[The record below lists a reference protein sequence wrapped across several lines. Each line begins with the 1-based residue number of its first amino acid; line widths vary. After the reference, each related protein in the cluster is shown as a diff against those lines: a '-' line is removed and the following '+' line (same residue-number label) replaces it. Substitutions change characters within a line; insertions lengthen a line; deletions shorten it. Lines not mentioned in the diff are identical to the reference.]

1 MKGSTKTA
9 MAVGAGYVLGR
20 RRNLRLAA
28 VVAAAAGVGSTPV
41 AGKLLKRGGKLLGAA
56 GLVPEL
62 PPELSEIVGTVR
74 ADLLPAGKAALST
87 AATSRVDA
95 LTDALHERAELIRD
109 PEAAV
114 SDIAAGTAGEAKR
127 TTGAAKRTGG
137 KVASTAKGSV
147 LDEDEDQDEDDNDR
161 DEQDRDEQDTRDEQ
175 DRDERDARDDKPAP
189 RVRRGGTATRAKR
202 TVTRARR

>member
-1 MKGSTKTA
+1 

-20 RRNLRLAA
+20 RRKLRLAA
-28 VVAAAAGVGSTPV
+28 MVAAAAAAGNTPV
-41 AGKLLKRGGKLLGAA
+41 GLKLLKRGGKLLGAA

-62 PPELSEIVGTVR
+62 PPELGELVGTVQS
-74 ADLLPAGKAALST
+74 DLLPAGKAAIST

-95 LTDALHERAELIRD
+95 LTDALHERAELLRD

-114 SDIAAGTAGEAKR
+114 SDIAAGTAGQAKR
-127 TTGAAKRTGG
+127 ASGTAKSTAGKATRTTG
-137 KVASTAKGSV
+137 KVASTAKGTV

-161 DEQDRDEQDTRDEQ
+161 DDQDTRDEQDRDEQDTRDS
-175 DRDERDARDDKPAP
+175 KPAP
-189 RVRRGGTATRAKR
+189 RVRRSGTATRAKR